1 MGLYLPATVDRLPRH
16 KRRLLAACEAGR
28 AEADVVGMAIAGS
41 FVDGTPDEYSDL
53 DLRVVVRDGT
63 LERVFARREEI
74 ASNSGPLIAAFT
86 GEHVGEPQL
95 LITLYED
102 LVHVDFLF
110 VALAEAAERNLRRRV
125 QVLWERTPEVSVAL
139 SHPYVANPVEDLNYL
154 EARIWTW
161 TWYIQSKILRGEL
174 WEAVSALNF
183 VRDAALFR
191 LLALEHGVRF
201 RGARH
206 MQELLREHAATFA
219 QTQTAVEQSALLEAL
234 RATVRLYLEV
244 ADPMLARNGVRP
256 NIEARKIVMRALDSA
271 LSWRPDDTERG

>member
-1 MGLYLPATVDRLPRH
+1 
-16 KRRLLAACEAGR
+16 
-28 AEADVVGMAIAGS
+28 MAIAGS

-53 DLRVVVRDGT
+53 DLRVVVRDGA
-63 LERVFARREEI
+63 LERVFARRAEV

-110 VALAEAAERNLRRRV
+110 VALAEAAERNLGRQV
-125 QVLWERTPEVSVAL
+125 QVLWERTPEVSAAL
-139 SHPYVANPVEDLNYL
+139 SHPYVADPIADLNYV

-183 VRDAALFR
+183 VRDVALFR

-206 MQELLREHAATFA
+206 VQELLGEHAATFA
-219 QTQTAVEQSALLEAL
+219 QTQAVVEQSALLKAL
-234 RATVRLYLEV
+234 RATVRLYLEL
-244 ADPMLARNGVRP
+244 ADPMLARHGVPP
-256 NIEARKIVMRALDSA
+256 NTDARKIVMRALDRG
-271 LSWRPDDTERG
+271 LSWRSDGTERG

>member
-1 MGLYLPATVDRLPRH
+1 MELYLPAAVDRLPRH
-16 KRRLLAACEAGR
+16 KRRLLAACEVGR
-28 AEADVVGMAIAGS
+28 AEPDVVGMAIAGS
-41 FVDGTPDEYSDL
+41 FVDGKPDEYSDL
-53 DLRVVVRDGT
+53 DLRVVVRDRT
-63 LERVFARREEI
+63 LEGVFSRREEI

-110 VALAEAAERNLRRRV
+110 VALADAAERNLGRQV
-125 QVLWERTPEVSVAL
+125 QVLWERTHEVSAAL
-139 SHPYVANPVEDLNYL
+139 SHPYVADPVADLNYL

-174 WEAVSALNF
+174 WEAASALNF

-191 LLALEHGVRF
+191 LLALEHGMRF

-206 MQELLREHAATFA
+206 VQGLLGGRAVTFA
-219 QTQTAVEQSALLEAL
+219 QTQTAVEQLALLAAL
-234 RATVRLYLEV
+234 RATVRLYLEL
-244 ADPMLARNGVRP
+244 ADPLLAGHGVLP
-256 NIEARKIVMRALDSA
+256 NIEARKIVMRALDA
-271 LSWRPDDTERG
+271 GLSWRPDDTERG